1 MPLTFDPV
9 LAFLWSVLAGF
20 MMAMGA
26 GGGGI
31 LAGVGHML
39 VLGITD
45 VNMIKV
51 VNQILEFTSRVVALP
66 LYQRQRRLVGSL
78 ALCFGL
84 GAPLGAIAG
93 SWLSA
98 SHLAD
103 MASYRPLFG
112 VLIVMVALRT
122 LYEGWRAPSVT
133 VPATEQGVPRTVSF
147 GWVSVRVELA
157 GRTIEFS
164 PALAA
169 TGGFVVSFIGSMMGV
184 AGGFLATPF
193 MASVL
198 LFPLYLVVGTSL
210 LALVLPLI
218 VSVLTYLALEVRVDW
233 WLVAVEV
240 PGIALG
246 SVLAPLLNRRMN
258 ERTLKTFIAI
268 ILLALGVHYALAWMY
283 AR

>member
-1 MPLTFDPV
+1 
-9 LAFLWSVLAGF
+9 
-20 MMAMGA
+20 MMAMGT

-31 LAGVGHML
+31 LAGVGHMS

-45 VNMIKV
+45 ANMIKV

-66 LYQRQRRLVGSL
+66 LYQRQKRLVGSL

-112 VLIVMVALRT
+112 LLIVLVALRT
-122 LYEGWRAPSVT
+122 LYEGWRRAPPSAV
-133 VPATEQGVPRTVSF
+133 ATTELGVPRTVSF
-147 GWVSVRVELA
+147 GWASVRVGLA

-184 AGGFLATPF
+184 GGGFLATPF

-233 WLVAVEV
+233 WLVAVEA

-258 ERTLKTFIAI
+258 ERTLKTFVAI
-268 ILLALGVHYALAWMY
+268 ILLALGVHYALASMY